1 MTGGVA
7 DVAPGD
13 GGVFGSVVMRV
24 VSATVGCRGWCTG

>member
-7 DVAPGD
+7 DVAAGS
-13 GGVFGSVVMRV
+13 GGVLGAVVVTV